1 MTTIVSTFGS
11 SEANAYCSLT
21 EAHSIVSARALD
33 ASAWT
38 DASTATRIAAVLRAT
53 GDIDAV
59 PWLGAPS
66 RDPDTEQAL
75 AFPRTIVGLP
85 ARINALSEDTAFER
99 ERESLAR
106 ACALHALW
114 VLGDG
119 DRDTHRR
126 HTAAGVKQYAYKL
139 DSLSETVSYDAPA
152 SAGDFAGLAPD
163 AQTALADFPRAR
175 RLARA

>member
-11 SEANAYCSLT
+11 SQANAYCSLT
-21 EAHSIVSARALD
+21 EAHSIVSTRALD
-33 ASAWT
+33 ATAWT
-38 DASTATRIAAVLRAT
+38 DASTTARVAAVLRAT
-53 GDIDAV
+53 ADIDAV

-66 RDPDTEQAL
+66 RDPDAEQAL
-75 AFPRTIVGLP
+75 AFPRTAVGLP
-85 ARINALSEDTAFER
+85 TRINVLPEDGAGER

-114 VLGDG
+114 VLGDD

-126 HTAAGVKQYAYKL
+126 HAAAGVKQYAYKL

-163 AQTALADFPRAR
+163 AQTVLADFPRAR